1 MRVLVAGGAGF
12 VGSHLCDRLVA
23 DGHAVTCLDN
33 LVTGSRENVA
43 GLAGH
48 PRFTFIETDVAAAPQ
63 MEVDVI
69 LHLAS
74 PASPVD
80 YDRLPLE
87 TLAANSIGTWRLLE
101 VARAAG
107 AHLTFVSTSEVY
119 GDPLVHP
126 QPETYWGNVDPIGP
140 RACYDEGKRFGEAL
154 VTSMRRVNGVR
165 ATIVRLFNTYGP
177 RMRPDDGRVVP
188 ALVSA
193 ALAGEPMPLHG
204 DGTQS
209 RSFMYV
215 DDLVEGLVRVSLDP
229 ASDGEVFNIGNP
241 HEITMRELAGE
252 IARAVGRELP
262 IQYVPSRP
270 GDPQRRRPD
279 IRKLTAHYGW
289 EPRISLGDGLA
300 RTVAW
305 FSQVSGPVPAVDGPI
320 VRSQEGPDRLSGG

>member
-1 MRVLVAGGAGF
+1 MKILVAGGAGF

-33 LVTGSRENVA
+33 LVTGSRKNVA
-43 GLAGH
+43 GLAAH
-48 PRFTFIETDVAAAPQ
+48 PRFTFIEADVAAATL

-69 LHLAS
+69 FHLAS

-87 TLAANSIGTWRLLE
+87 TLAANSIGTWRLLD
-101 VARAAG
+101 VAQAAG

-154 VTSMRRVNGVR
+154 VTSMRRVNGVQ

-193 ALAGEPMPLHG
+193 ALAGEPLTLHG

-215 DDLVEGLVRVSLDP
+215 DDLVEGLVRVGLDP
-229 ASDGEVFNIGNP
+229 ASDGDVLNIGNP
-241 HEITMRELAGE
+241 HEVTMRHLAAE
-252 IARAVGRELP
+252 IARAIGRDSP
-262 IQYVPSRP
+262 IRYVPGRP

-279 IRKLTAHYGW
+279 ITKMTARYGW
-289 EPRISLGDGLA
+289 EPSVSLGDGLS

-305 FSQVSGPVPAVDGPI
+305 FAQMAAPAGT
-320 VRSQEGPDRLSGG
+320 RE

>member
-1 MRVLVAGGAGF
+1 VRVLVAGGAGF
-12 VGSHLCDRLVA
+12 VGSHLCDRLIA

-33 LVTGSRENVA
+33 LVTGSRENIA

-48 PRFTFIETDVAAAPQ
+48 PRFTFIEADVAAAPQ
-63 MEVDVI
+63 MDVDAI

-80 YDRLPLE
+80 YNRLPLE

-101 VARAAG
+101 VARASG
-107 AHLTFVSTSEVY
+107 AHFTFASTSEVY

-154 VTSMRRVNGVR
+154 VTSMRRVNRVR

-188 ALVSA
+188 ALVTA
-193 ALAGEPMPLHG
+193 ALAGEPLTLHG

-215 DDLVEGLVRVSLDP
+215 DDLVEGLVRVGLDP
-229 ASDGEVFNIGNP
+229 ASDGAVFNIGNP
-241 HEITMRELAGE
+241 HEVTMRELAGE

-262 IQYVPSRP
+262 ILYVPGRP

-279 IRKLTAHYGW
+279 ITKVTARYGW
-289 EPRISLGDGLA
+289 EPTISLEDGLG

-305 FSQVSGPVPAVDGPI
+305 FSQVSVPV
-320 VRSQEGPDRLSGG
+320 STQE